1 MISVTGLIKLN
12 LGEERKQYCM
22 ESCRDPEAK
31 SHWINA
37 AHLMNIKRS
46 TETARLIGPEAD
58 LSKWAVV
65 TRLIT
70 ECFAY

>member
-1 MISVTGLIKLN
+1 
-12 LGEERKQYCM
+12 M

-31 SHWINA
+31 GHWTSA
-37 AHLMNIKRS
+37 THLMNIKRS
-46 TETARLIGPEAD
+46 AETVHLIGRAAD
-58 LSKWAVV
+58 LRKRAIV